1 MIRVVFPE
9 PFSPTR
15 ATTWPGFISMFTSSK
30 TQVLEAGQ
38 EQAVLIQSG
47 EAGEKRA
54 QEHLALLEGSEVHDE
69 AA

>member
-1 MIRVVFPE
+1 
-9 PFSPTR
+9 
-15 ATTWPGFISMFTSSK
+15 MFTSSK